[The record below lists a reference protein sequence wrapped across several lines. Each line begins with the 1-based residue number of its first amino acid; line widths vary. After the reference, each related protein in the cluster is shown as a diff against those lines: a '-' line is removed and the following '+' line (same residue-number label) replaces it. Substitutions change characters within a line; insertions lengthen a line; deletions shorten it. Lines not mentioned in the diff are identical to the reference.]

1 MSQPRRFQQVDV
13 FSDAPLLGN
22 PVAVVLDGDGIDL
35 PTMAAFSSWTN
46 LSEATYVGPP
56 RHPDADY
63 SLRIFCADRELPFAG
78 HPTLG
83 SCHAWLAAGGRPRA
97 DVIVQECGAGLVRIR
112 RDGALLSF
120 AAPPLARSGPLDPAD
135 LERIVAALG
144 LTPVDVVDHQWCDNG
159 PPWQGLLVRSADAVR
174 GLRPDA
180 ARLDGLFVGVVG
192 PHGPGADA
200 DVEVRAFAPG
210 MVGVF
215 EDPVTGSLNAA
226 VAQWLIGAG
235 ILPDRYVAAQGTML
249 GRAGRVH
256 VQRIDGDIWIGGHCT
271 TVIDGTVT
279 L

>member
-22 PVAVVLDGDGIDL
+22 PVAVVLDSTGLDL

-56 RHPDADY
+56 SHPDADY

-83 SCHAWLAAGGRPRA
+83 SCHAWLASGGRPRA
-97 DVIVQECGAGLVRIR
+97 EVIVQECGAGLVRIR
-112 RDGALLSF
+112 RDGPLLSF
-120 AAPPLARSGPLDPAD
+120 AAPPRQRTGPLEDADLARLVDGLGIDASD
-135 LERIVAALG
+135 VAA
-144 LTPVDVVDHQWCDNG
+144 HQWCDNG
-159 PPWQGLLVRSADAVR
+159 PPWQAVQLRSAEAVR
-174 GLRPDA
+174 ALRPDA
-180 ARLDGLFVGVVG
+180 RALEGLFVGVVG
-192 PHGPGADA
+192 RQEPGAVTDI
-200 DVEVRAFAPG
+200 EVRGFAPG
-210 MVGVF
+210 AVGLI

-226 VAQWLIGAG
+226 LAQWLIESGE
-235 ILPDRYVAAQGTML
+235 LPDSYVAAQGTML
-249 GRAGRVH
+249 GRAGRVQ

-279 L
+279 V